1 MDMNKTYKALEKLEK
16 ASTALREAGF
26 PDAASSLDDM
36 YDLINNEL
44 CEAQNI
50 ANDVKSEIHTD
61 DDCMEDVLEDE
72 SLSNIP
78 FDNRGDYND

>member
-16 ASTALREAGF
+16 ASAALKEAGF
-26 PDAASSLDDM
+26 PDAASSLDNM

-44 CEAQNI
+44 CEAQSVAKDI
-50 ANDVKSEIHTD
+50 KSEMRTD
-61 DDCMEDVLEDE
+61 DDCIEDVLEDE
-72 SLSNIP
+72 SLSNVP